1 MGRINSAVLIES
13 AMQWETKAP
22 TRLPKLR
29 RVLLFDGS
37 KLIISSSTSC
47 KFKLRHSKRVIFV
60 SLSGADHC
68 LETPSIEISVMSDAE
83 LNESAKTFFL
93 RHPFAY
99 LNLSTLSVANFVESV
114 TCFSSP
120 YIALFLTVAP

>member
-22 TRLPKLR
+22 TRLPKWR

-47 KFKLRHSKRVIFV
+47 KSELRHSKRVIFV

-68 LETPSIEISVMSDAE
+68 LETPTAESIEISVMSDAE

-99 LNLSTLSVANFVESV
+99 L
-114 TCFSSP
+114 
-120 YIALFLTVAP
+120 